1 MGPAG
6 ECEGAGVKQ
15 IHNER
20 CIISISR
27 LLSEGKR
34 TAGLSAAVQGF
45 DEFRQ

>member
-1 MGPAG
+1 VGPAG

-20 CIISISR
+20 CIMVSR

-34 TAGLSAAVQGF
+34 SAGLSAAVQGF